1 MMPYYYQSDEFENE
15 FVMTKE
21 ILLKVFD
28 AELKE
33 SKDNPK
39 LDLGYNVPIYNWY
52 TNKRYF
58 IEPSDV
64 LSHTE
69 YVLFNIANAFKYLDD
84 EILTDRLIN
93 EANNLR
99 NQSLGSMLNSDSYD
113 YIIKQAV
120 LNKDTRLVEPNTT
133 IRFLKNPYYTKNKTD
148 YKVQINQLLN
158 QEVINKNYQ
167 LISDCISDYDL
178 IQKRLTK
185 SILALITGN
194 SLSTIKNYLNNYQE
208 LNEMFETI
216 RMNSGTKSQLKNS
229 EYNQNKISK
238 IAKLSKI

>member
-1 MMPYYYQSDEFENE
+1 MMPYYYQSAEFEYS

-28 AELKE
+28 NELKQNN
-33 SKDNPK
+33 DNPK
-39 LDLGYNVPIYNWY
+39 LDLGDNIPIYNWY

-58 IEPSDV
+58 IDPSDV

-69 YVLFNIANAFKYLDD
+69 YALFNIANAFKYLDD
-84 EILTDRLIN
+84 GILTERLIN
-93 EANNLR
+93 EADSLR
-99 NQSLGSMLNSDSYD
+99 KQSLGSMLNSDSYD

-158 QEVINKNYQ
+158 KEVINKNYK
-167 LISDCISDYDL
+167 LISDYISDYDL
-178 IQKRLTK
+178 NQKRLTK
-185 SILALITGN
+185 NILALITGI
-194 SLSTIKNYLNNYQE
+194 SLSTIKNYLYKYQE

-229 EYNQNKISK
+229 KYNQNKISK
-238 IAKLSKI
+238 MAK

>member
-1 MMPYYYQSDEFENE
+1 MPYYYHSDEFENA

-28 AELKE
+28 AELKVNQD
-33 SKDNPK
+33 SSK
-39 LDLGYNVPIYNWY
+39 LDLGCNIPIYEWY

-69 YVLFNIANAFKYLDD
+69 YVLFNIANAFKYLND

-99 NQSLGSMLNSDSYD
+99 KQSLGSMLNTDSYD

-120 LNKDTRLVEPNTT
+120 LNKDTLLVLPNNT
-133 IRFLKNPYYTKNKTD
+133 IRFLKNPYFTKNKTD
-148 YKVQINQLLN
+148 YKIGINQLLN
-158 QEVINKNYQ
+158 QEVVCKNHK
-167 LISDCISDYDL
+167 LIFDCISDYDL
-178 IQKRLTK
+178 NQKRLTK
-185 SILALITGN
+185 NILSQVTGI
-194 SLSTIKNYLNNYQE
+194 SLATIKNYLNNYQE

-216 RMNSGTKSQLKNS
+216 KMNSGTKSQLKNS
-229 EYNQNKISK
+229 KYNQNRISK
-238 IAKLSKI
+238 MAN

>member
-1 MMPYYYQSDEFENE
+1 MMPYYYQSDEFEYS

-28 AELKE
+28 TELKDN
-33 SKDNPK
+33 KDNPK
-39 LDLGYNVPIYNWY
+39 LDLGYNVPIYSWY

-58 IEPSDV
+58 IDPSDV
-64 LSHTE
+64 LSYTE
-69 YVLFNIANAFKYLDD
+69 YVLFNFANAFKYLD
-84 EILTDRLIN
+84 EATLTDRLIN

-99 NQSLGSMLNSDSYD
+99 KQSLGSMLNNESYD

-158 QEVINKNYQ
+158 EEVINKNYKI
-167 LISDCISDYDL
+167 ISDCISDYDL
-178 IQKRLTK
+178 NQKRLTK
-185 SILALITGN
+185 SILALITGI
-194 SLSTIKNYLNNYQE
+194 SIATIKNYLNKNQE
-208 LNEMFETI
+208 LNEMFEI
-216 RMNSGTKSQLKNS
+216 IKMYSGTKSQLKNS

-238 IAKLSKI
+238 MAK

>member
-1 MMPYYYQSDEFENE
+1 MMPYYYQSSEFENA
-15 FVMTKE
+15 FVMTNE

-28 AELKE
+28 TELKE

-39 LDLGYNVPIYNWY
+39 LDLGYNVPIYNWF
-52 TNKRYF
+52 TNKKYF
-58 IEPSDV
+58 IDPSDV
-64 LSHTE
+64 LSLTE
-69 YVLFNIANAFKYLDD
+69 YVLFNIANAFKYLD
-84 EILTDRLIN
+84 EEMLTDKLIN

-99 NQSLGSMLNSDSYD
+99 KQSLGSMLNTDSYD

-167 LISDCISDYDL
+167 FISDCISDYDL
-178 IQKRLTK
+178 NQKRLTK
-185 SILALITGN
+185 NILAQITGV
-194 SLSTIKNYLNNYQE
+194 SLATIKNYLNKHKE

-216 RMNSGTKSQLKNS
+216 RMNSGTKSQMKNS
-229 EYNQNKISK
+229 KYNQNKISK
-238 IAKLSKI
+238 MVK

>member
-1 MMPYYYQSDEFENE
+1 MMPYYYQSDEFEYS

-28 AELKE
+28 TELKE
-33 SKDNPK
+33 NKDNPK
-39 LDLGYNVPIYNWY
+39 LDLGDNIPIYSWY

-93 EANNLR
+93 EANSLR
-99 NQSLGSMLNSDSYD
+99 KQSLGSMLNTDSYD

-120 LNKDTRLVEPNTT
+120 LNKDALLVLPNNT
-133 IRFLKNPYYTKNKTD
+133 IRFLKNPYFTKNKTD
-148 YKVQINQLLN
+148 YKIEINQLLN
-158 QEVINKNYQ
+158 QEVVCKNHK
-167 LISDCISDYDL
+167 LIFDCISDYDL
-178 IQKRLTK
+178 NQKRLTK
-185 SILALITGN
+185 NILSQVTGI
-194 SLSTIKNYLNNYQE
+194 SLATIKNYLNRYQE
-208 LNEMFETI
+208 LNEMFEVI
-216 RMNSGTKSQLKNS
+216 KMHSGTKSQLKNS
-229 EYNQNKISK
+229 EYNHNKISK
-238 IAKLSKI
+238 MAK